1 MAVIDCRKS
10 SWLGFG
16 LIIASAA
23 CGGGDDGGGSGPP
36 PGSVPVATLS
46 VAPSTDTILIRDH
59 AGFAVVAKDSLG
71 RILTGRTVVWS
82 LSDSSLATHSGGG
95 TFFADQVGTVR
106 LIATV
111 GGVSDTAT
119 AVLAPVITV
128 GRPYPSLFAGDTTQ
142 LTAST
147 TDIFGAPVVA
157 PAVTWTSGTPGIA
170 TVSGTG
176 LVTAQTAGSAVVR
189 ATLSGSQDSQAVVVL
204 VPRVGGNRELMFS
217 TDTAS
222 PTAFGFAALWISNAD
237 GSGAHR
243 ISPQDFDVQSARWS
257 ADGSRIAF
265 HGGLITGAGGSYFTN
280 VMNFD
285 GSGLNTMQ
293 VSGLIPAW
301 SPDGTRLAVYLGDG
315 SADVGVVQAGNGSWN
330 SLQTGNGTDTRPQWS
345 PDGRQILW
353 IKEIGGNTC
362 TELWV
367 MADDGSNKRKVVL
380 PTGMRPCAVSW
391 SPDGKEVAIESV
403 DGGIWLARIDGGGFR
418 ALSPNCTLAT
428 GCTAPAYAGAAW
440 NPDGTKLAFHGAEAG
455 SQSSVNVIGRS
466 GTGFVTASLPTGNN
480 PTYPQWSPDGQR
492 LAFQAIDPA
501 DTTGVGLPLIIFTTD
516 PDLQNPLYGR
526 PGVRASAPR
535 WRP

>member
-1 MAVIDCRKS
+1 MNRPY
-10 SWLGFG
+10 WLSVCLGVPLLVAG
-16 LIIASAA
+16 TA
-23 CGGGDDGGGSGPP
+23 CGGGGDDGGGSGPP
-36 PGSVPVATLS
+36 PGPAPVATVS
-46 VAPSTDTILIRDH
+46 VTPALDTIQIGAY
-59 AGFAVVAKDSLG
+59 AGYAVVLKDSTG
-71 RILTGRTVVWS
+71 HVLTRRTVSWS
-82 LSDSSLATHSGGG
+82 ISDSSLAHHSGGG
-95 TFFADQVGTVR
+95 TFFADQVGTIQVV
-106 LIATV
+106 ATV
-111 GGVSDTAT
+111 EGVSDTT
-119 AVLAPVITV
+119 TILLAPVITI
-128 GRPYPSLFAGDTTQ
+128 GPLYPSLFAGDTTQ
-142 LTAST
+142 LSVRT
-147 TDIFGAPVVA
+147 TDIFGEPVVT
-157 PAVTWTSGTPGIA
+157 PPVTWSSASPAIA
-170 TVSGTG
+170 TVSSGGLATALAPGTG
-176 LVTAQTAGSAVVR
+176 IIR
-189 ATLSGSQDSQAVVVL
+189 ATLSGGVDSQGVAVL
-204 VPRVGGNRELMFS
+204 TPRIGVNRELMFS
-217 TDTAS
+217 IDTSS
-222 PTAFGFAALWISNAD
+222 PTAFTFAALWISNAD

-265 HGGLITGAGGSYFTN
+265 HGGLITAAGGSYFTN

-293 VSGLIPAW
+293 VSGLIPSW
-301 SPDGTRLAVYLGDG
+301 SPDGTKLAVYLGDG

-455 SQSSVNVIGRS
+455 SQSSVNVIGRG
-466 GTGFVTASLPTGNN
+466 GTGFVTASFPTGNN

-501 DTTGVGLPLIIFTTD
+501 DTTGVGLPLIIVTAD
-516 PDLQNPLYGR
+516 PDLQNLLYGR